1 MDDKSKLHVVMFPW
15 LAIEHLIPFLE
26 LSKCLASKGHHVSFI
41 STPRNIQRLPKIPQN
56 LSLFINLVNLP
67 FPQVENLPKNAQSS
81 TDIPMKKTQL
91 LKRAFDGL
99 QVDLATFL
107 ENSKIPIDWIIYD
120 YASHW
125 LPEIANRLDIPC
137 IYFCLFTAAT
147 LCFYGPPYALLSSKE
162 ARLTPESFTIV
173 PNWIPFP
180 SDIVYRL
187 HEILPNFEG
196 FPDDISGIS
205 DVTGDVPDTYRFGV
219 AIRDCEFIALRSCV
233 ELEPE
238 WISFLSEL
246 NKKQVILVGSLHPS
260 AQVSENQDDE
270 KWMVIKEWLDKQRDE
285 SVVYVAL
292 GTEAVLSQ
300 NQINELALG
309 LERSELPFFWVLRAP
324 PESYVDMLTMLPN
337 GFEEKVKNR
346 GMVWTSWAPQVNILA
361 HRSVGGFLTHCGWN
375 SLIEGLGYGRVP
387 VLLPM
392 LNDQGLNA
400 RLLVGKKLGLEI
412 PRNEQ
417 DGSFTSESVAEFLR
431 LVMVGKEGE
440 VLRCNARKMRGVFG
454 DENVMSH
461 YIDVFV
467 GYLQAHK

>member
-1 MDDKSKLHVVMFPW
+1 MNSTSSTTIDDKSKLHVVMFPW
-15 LAIEHLIPFLE
+15 LAIGHLIPFLE

-56 LSLFINLVNLP
+56 LSPFINLVNLP

-120 YASHW
+120 FASHW
-125 LPEIANRLDIPC
+125 LPEIANRLNIPC
-137 IYFCLFTAAT
+137 VYFCLFTAAT

-196 FPDDISGIS
+196 FPDNISCIS

-219 AIRDCEFIALRSCV
+219 VIRDCDFIALRSCV

-246 NKKQVILVGSLHPS
+246 NKKTGYFSWS
-260 AQVSENQDDE
+260 G
-270 KWMVIKEWLDKQRDE
+270 WTTRDE

-300 NQINELALG
+300 NQSNELALG

-324 PESYVDMLTMLPN
+324 PESYVDMLTTLPN

-417 DGSFTSESVAEFLR
+417 DGSFTSESVAELLR
-431 LVMVGKEGE
+431 LVMVEKEGE
-440 VLRCNARKMRGVFG
+440 VLRCNARKMKGVFC
-454 DENVMSH
+454 DENVMGG
-461 YIDVFV
+461 YMDVFI
-467 GYLQAHK
+467 GYLQAHKRQHGP